1 LKAKRQESG
10 APPVSEEAKVANAD
24 KTFGKHMQEEAA
36 QEFIEGSGPNTIAEA
51 NSIRRSCGDI
61 VPHLSPEAQLKQREK
76 KPMHKRFFPEGNDR
90 KKRPYLQGT

>member
-1 LKAKRQESG
+1 
-10 APPVSEEAKVANAD
+10 
-24 KTFGKHMQEEAA
+24 
-36 QEFIEGSGPNTIAEA
+36 
-51 NSIRRSCGDI
+51 